1 MMEKLKKFI
10 LSDGFRELVVYGIV
24 GVLTTIINYVVYL
37 LTSGPLGHQPGH
49 HIGLA
54 AVGGCSPIG
63 PTRCLCLKT
72 TPGAARRWSGK
83 SFRFLRR
90 GCCRWALTMVL
101 STRRWRSGIM
111 DDRIAKLLSNIM
123 VIILNYFASKLIIF
137 KKK

>member
-37 LTSGPLGHQPGH
+37 LTSTPLGINPAITLAWLLSVLFAYWANKVFVFKNNAWRGKALVRE
-49 HIGLA
+49 ILSFFAARLLSLGFDYAFVNA
-54 AVGGCSPIG
+54 AVAFW
-63 PTRCLCLKT
+63 L
-72 TPGAARRWSGK
+72 
-83 SFRFLRR
+83 
-90 GCCRWALTMVL
+90 
-101 STRRWRSGIM
+101 M

>member
-37 LTSGPLGHQPGH
+37 LTSTPLGINPAITLAWLLSVLFAYWANKVFVFKNNAWRGKALVKE
-49 HIGLA
+49 ILSFFAARLLSLGFDYGFVNA
-54 AVGGCSPIG
+54 AVAFW
-63 PTRCLCLKT
+63 L
-72 TPGAARRWSGK
+72 
-83 SFRFLRR
+83 
-90 GCCRWALTMVL
+90 
-101 STRRWRSGIM
+101 M
-111 DDRIAKLLSNIM
+111 DDRIAKLLSNII

>member
-37 LTSGPLGHQPGH
+37 LTSTPLGINPAITLAWLLSVLFAYWANKVFVFKNNAWRGKALVRE
-49 HIGLA
+49 ILSFFAARLLSLGFDYGFVNA
-54 AVGGCSPIG
+54 AVAFW
-63 PTRCLCLKT
+63 L
-72 TPGAARRWSGK
+72 
-83 SFRFLRR
+83 
-90 GCCRWALTMVL
+90 
-101 STRRWRSGIM
+101 M